1 MSTTKIEGS
10 ANRIPVSIVTGFL
23 GSGKTTLINHL
34 VTQKGMEP
42 TALIVN
48 EFGEIGLDHLLIESA
63 IENTL
68 LLENGCICCS
78 IRGDLIDTICDLFAK
93 VENEQIPGFSRVLIE
108 TTGLADPGPI
118 VRSIQ
123 SDKAVINR
131 CHVDCVITIVD
142 GLHGKTQTVKHEE
155 AIIQVVQADVG
166 LISKSDLSPQDEIDR
181 LIDHLHQINPTL
193 IIKQIEHGRIDPD
206 VLFQGHVQHVENP
219 ILSNLRLGH
228 DAHRHTAYDGKNRHQ
243 GISSWSL
250 VHNNPIDK
258 NRLQDWLSMF
268 CSLRPNNLLR
278 MKGIIRLSCSDR
290 PLLIETVGNV
300 VSPPKWLERWPG
312 EKPETQL
319 VLIFEGLSPEAVMKS
334 FNKHVL
340 RRSHPLKEYP

>member
-1 MSTTKIEGS
+1 MPDKKTEISENS
-10 ANRIPVSIVTGFL
+10 IPVSIITGFL

-34 VTQKGMEP
+34 VKQEGMEA

-48 EFGEIGLDHLLIESA
+48 EFGDIGLDNLLIESA

-78 IRGDLIDTICDLFAK
+78 IRGDLIDTLCDLFAK
-93 VENEQIPGFSRVLIE
+93 AQNQQVPWFSRILIE

-123 SDKAVINR
+123 SDKAVVNR

-142 GLHGKTQTVKHEE
+142 GVHGSIQLARHEE
-155 AIIQVVQADVG
+155 ATIQVVHAGIG
-166 LISKSDLSPQDEIDR
+166 LISKSDISSQEEIAG
-181 LIDHLHQINPTL
+181 LMVHLRRINPTL
-193 IIKQIEHGRIDPD
+193 NVKKIEHGRVDPEL
-206 VLFQGHVQHVENP
+206 LFQEPARHSEDLIHSHLEHAHDHKQHP
-219 ILSNLRLGH
+219 Q
-228 DAHRHTAYDGKNRHQ
+228 YDGETRHHDV
-243 GISSWSL
+243 SSWSL
-250 VHNNPIDK
+250 IHDAPIDRA
-258 NRLQDWLSMF
+258 RLQDWLSMF

-278 MKGIIRLSCSDR
+278 VKGIIRLSGSDR

-300 VSPPKWLERWPG
+300 VSSPIWLQRWPG

-319 VLIFEGLSPEAVMKS
+319 VLIFKGLLPDAVMNS
-334 FNKHVL
+334 FNNHVL
-340 RRSHPLKEYP
+340 GKNHSLK